1 MSDRVREDPDE
12 MTAIDAVFRP
22 KRVAV
27 LGASADPTKFGHHL
41 VRNLKVFEFPGDVYP
56 ISRSAAEICGCR
68 TFPSL
73 HDLPGPVDLVLV
85 SIPVQHV
92 AAGIADAAS
101 VSAKAAV
108 VFTAGFQEVGDEG
121 RKLQRDVVAS
131 AAGRIRLIGPN
142 CLGIRNFHL
151 PMNASPMPHAVLA
164 PGPIAFISQSG
175 AFGNAAIAALRNLRI
190 GLSKLASI
198 GNMADLTHAHLFRY
212 FAEDEETS
220 VITAFVEGVPD
231 VPFFLD
237 TIAAV
242 SRVKPVVILKGG
254 RSHSGRRAALS
265 HTGSLAGDGRVWE
278 NLMREAGATF
288 VESSEELFDVAAALA
303 RCRRLPQGRRA
314 AIFSLAGGPGVVA
327 ADHCEERGIAL
338 PPLEEQLQSLR
349 PIVPP
354 FAALGNPVE
363 VTGQTRREH
372 LGTCA
377 QAIVTQPN
385 IDAMVGIAIGLD
397 FPEFAQSIVGAREVK
412 PVVTCV
418 VAPNSETIFA
428 DAGVP
433 NYPSVDRAV
442 RALGHLM
449 ERGEALRKSPA
460 KKAGM
465 VAARPLR
472 SGVHSEAESKAYL
485 AAYGL
490 PVTREE
496 VVDGPEAAVAAA
508 DRIGYPVAIKVS
520 SAEIAHKS
528 DAGGVL
534 LGLSDAA
541 AVATAA
547 RTMGARFPGAA
558 LLVQAMVPAGVELIV
573 GAQRTRATG
582 PVVMLGI
589 GGIFAEVLDDV
600 VFCRAPASPEAV
612 RAALGRLRAQRLLDG
627 YRGMPAVN
635 RDAVATIAACLSE
648 VVAANPSIVEV
659 DLNPV
664 IADRDGAVIVDALI
678 RVAAPADEETKA

>member
-1 MSDRVREDPDE
+1 MPDI
-12 MTAIDAVFRP
+12 AIDAVFRP

-41 VRNLKVFEFPGDVYP
+41 VRNLKTFEFPGDVYP
-56 ISRSAAEICGCR
+56 ISRSAAEICGYT

-73 HDLPGPVDLVLV
+73 QDLPHQVDLVLI

-92 AAGIADAAS
+92 PASIGDAVKVA
-101 VSAKAAV
+101 AKAAV
-108 VFTAGFQEVGDEG
+108 VFTAGFQEVGEEG
-121 RKLQRDVVAS
+121 RKLQQDMVDRAG
-131 AAGRIRLIGPN
+131 GRIRMIGPN

-151 PMNASPMPHAVLA
+151 PMNASPMPHAALE

-175 AFGNAAIAALRNLRI
+175 AFGNAAIAALRNARI

-198 GNMADLTHAHLFRY
+198 GNMADLNHAHLFRY
-212 FAEDEETS
+212 FAEDPETS

-231 VPFFLD
+231 VAFFLD

-242 SRVKPVVILKGG
+242 SRLKPIVILKGG
-254 RSHSGRRAALS
+254 RSKSGQRAALS

-278 NLMREAGATF
+278 SLLREAGATF
-288 VESSEELFDVAAALA
+288 VATSEELFDVAAAFA
-303 RCRRLPQGRRA
+303 RCGSRLPRGNRA

-363 VTGQTRREH
+363 VTGQTKRAH
-372 LGTCA
+372 LHTCA
-377 QAIVTQPN
+377 QAVVSQPDV
-385 IDAMVGIAIGLD
+385 DAMIGIAIGLD
-397 FPEFAQSIVGAREVK
+397 FPEFAHALVAARDTK

-428 DAGVP
+428 ESGVP

-442 RALGHLM
+442 RALRHLM
-449 ERGEALRKSPA
+449 DRAAAAPNLPPIGGALPARALRP
-460 KKAGM
+460 
-465 VAARPLR
+465 
-472 SGVHSEAESKAYL
+472 GVHSEAESKAYL
-485 AAYGL
+485 ASYGL
-490 PVTREE
+490 PVTAEQ
-496 VVDGPEAAVAAA
+496 VVDGADAAVTAAE
-508 DRIGYPVAIKVS
+508 RIGYPVALKVS
-520 SAEIAHKS
+520 SARVAHKS

-534 LGLSDAA
+534 LGLPDAA
-541 AVATAA
+541 AVLAA
-547 RTMGARFPGAA
+547 VKTMGERFPAEPM
-558 LLVQAMVPAGVELIV
+558 LVQEMVPAGVELIV

-582 PVVMLGI
+582 PVIMLGV

-600 VFCRAPASPEAV
+600 VFCRAPAAV
-612 RAALGRLRAQRLLDG
+612 AATRAALARLRSQRLLDG
-627 YRGMPAVN
+627 YRGMPPVD
-635 RDAVATIAACLSE
+635 RDAVAAIAACLSE
-648 VVAANPSIVEV
+648 IIAANPSIVEV

-664 IADRDGAVIVDALI
+664 IASRNGAVIVDALI
-678 RVAAPADEETKA
+678 RVGEMPDMGAIP